1 MLRIA
6 VTGGIAC
13 GKSRMAL
20 YLQSC
25 SISVCDADDLAHAA
39 FEPGTEVYYR
49 VIDEFGAGIVDDKG
63 IIDRK
68 KLADIVFSDSSKLA
82 ELNKLVHPVVE
93 HEISKWIN
101 VREQAGDK
109 IAVVVIPLLFE
120 AGMDGGW
127 DAVVCVGCP
136 PDLQQKRVM
145 ARGINVN
152 ECRRRIDAQMS
163 IAEKMERSDFVIW
176 NDGSEILFERKI
188 DDVLKRIQEKTR

>member
-20 YLQSC
+20 YLRSC

-49 VIDEFGAGIVDDKG
+49 VIDEFGSDIVSDKG

-136 PDLQQKRVM
+136 PGVQQKRLM
-145 ARGINVN
+145 ARGLDLN
-152 ECRRRIDAQMS
+152 ECRQRVNAQMS
-163 IAEKMERSDFVIW
+163 VEDKMERSEFVIW
-176 NDGSEILFERKI
+176 NDGSEILFEERI
-188 DDVLKRIQEKTR
+188 DDVFKRIREKTL